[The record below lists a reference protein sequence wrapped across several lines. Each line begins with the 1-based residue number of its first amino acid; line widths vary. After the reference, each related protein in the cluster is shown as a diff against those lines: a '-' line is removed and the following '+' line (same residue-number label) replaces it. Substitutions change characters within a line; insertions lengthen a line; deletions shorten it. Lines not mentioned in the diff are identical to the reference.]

1 MEICLIL
8 FNIMLLIFLFMLI
21 YILIYINTNSFKNT
35 YEKFVDEV
43 PTPVGDAQPTSQG
56 IQNAIQGS
64 ITSGTLGDP
73 AQIPVETPVKDG
85 RSIEYT
91 LNDHYYLTFT
101 NRAITSGPIPY
112 GNGYYWIDLPII
124 GKKLHFIITD
134 TNIEGGNWI
143 LAMRG
148 VMNSTRFN
156 YNSTYWTSASTYNDK
171 SLTALNLDKNSSSGT
186 GSTVSYSSITDSNKL
201 KKYNT
206 DLNRMFNISS
216 IGDKIYSQSLSS
228 DAYDAKFSAYNYYNY
243 SEYMIVL
250 YKTSQTSI
258 ARNTIITGRAVGDV
272 RSRVPLLQKIMK
284 TKLPSRVRGTVS
296 GFNLPVGTSVEP
308 KVRIGSVNTNAFE
321 TSGVGL
327 GVDFYN
333 TNRAGQIYSA
343 GIITIGSGTDLNYNN
358 HAFELYVK

>member
-1 MEICLIL
+1 
-8 FNIMLLIFLFMLI
+8 MLI

-43 PTPVGDAQPTSQG
+43 PTPTGETPPTSQG

-73 AQIPVETPVKDG
+73 AQIPVETPINDG
-85 RSIEYT
+85 RSIEYA
-91 LNDHYYLTFT
+91 LLDNYFLTST
-101 NRAITSGPIPY
+101 NRAKARIGGTTVY
-112 GNGYYWIDLPII
+112 GNGYYWIDLPVI

-134 TNIEGGNWI
+134 TNVEGGNWI

-148 VMNSTRFN
+148 VINSTRFN
-156 YNSTYWTSASTYNDK
+156 YNSQYWTTASTYNDN

-186 GSTVSYSSITDSNKL
+186 GSTVNYNTISDSNKL
-201 KKYNT
+201 KRYNT
-206 DLNRMFNISS
+206 DLSSMFNISS

-228 DAYDAKFSAYNYYNY
+228 DAYDAKFSVYNYYNY
-243 SEYMIVL
+243 TEYMIVL

-258 ARNTIITGRAVGDV
+258 ARNTIITGRDVGDV

-308 KVRIGSVNTNAFE
+308 KVRIGKVNTNAFE

-343 GIITIGSGTDLNYNN
+343 GIITIGSGADLNYNN